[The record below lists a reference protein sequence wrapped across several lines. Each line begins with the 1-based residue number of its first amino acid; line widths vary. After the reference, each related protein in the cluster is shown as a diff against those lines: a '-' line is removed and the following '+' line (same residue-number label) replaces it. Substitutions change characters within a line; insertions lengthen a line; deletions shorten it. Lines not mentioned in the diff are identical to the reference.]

1 MEKRV
6 VIGARWLGREQKYG
20 DYFDGYLAGLSVNFG
35 EQIDE
40 KVSLLDYYDISKYN
54 IWDNVVRAVL
64 PLADVCLL
72 RVFARRKKI
81 LV

>member
-20 DYFDGYLAGLSVNFG
+20 DYFDGYLAGLSVNFE

-40 KVSLLDYYDISKYN
+40 KVSLLDYFD
-54 IWDNVVRAVL
+54 IWDNLVRAVL

-72 RVFARRKKI
+72 MVLARRK
-81 LV
+81 